1 MAKGRGMGLSLI
13 WLKKFEKPPEA
24 DKTGEFGVVGIQ
36 DLFEGKTPFGLIICP
51 GPERLRKKWFLAGER
66 ETELEGLLVRTHV
79 SENACT
85 PTSSPFPSNVR
96 FFPSICILQKRR
108 MGQQFFPYPR
118 YKNAGQIAF
127 KRFAP
132 QYETCAHLRVGGL
145 RLPASC
151 QTAAR
156 AAGSALAQTGGFS
169 RRAAFMNPGG
179 RRG

>member
-1 MAKGRGMGLSLI
+1 MRNLR
-13 WLKKFEKPPEA
+13 KPPEA
-24 DKTGEFGVVGIQ
+24 GKTGEFGVVGTFRIA
-36 DLFEGKTPFGLIICP
+36 LRRKTPFGLIICP
-51 GPERLRKKWFLAGER
+51 ETERLRKKCFLAGER